1 MIKNFFKT
9 AWRGMIKNKFYSII
23 NILGLTIGM
32 TSAILI
38 LLWIHNEMSHDR
50 FYEKTDRIYLANNRD
65 KVNGE
70 MFAWNNTPK
79 PLGLA
84 IKKDYPEVED
94 VVRLNE
100 YAANFLLTVGDKHFS
115 LHGEFADSDFLK
127 MFSLPLLQGNAAT
140 ALNSPNGIVLTQQ
153 LAIKLFGNEDAMG
166 KTVRIDTADN
176 FTVTA
181 VLKDLPP
188 NTRFNF
194 EYVLPWSYS
203 TKKGIDDN
211 NWTNN
216 NVLTYI
222 LLKPGTSQAAFDA
235 KIKNI
240 TISHTANS
248 ADKSTTQVFTQRL
261 NDTWLYEKQEN
272 GKYVGGRI
280 ERVKLFS
287 IIAALI
293 LMIACINFMNL
304 STARSEKRGKEV
316 GIRKVIGAQKKS
328 LIAQFIAESIM
339 LAFIAGVL
347 SIIVVLFVLPAYDQL
362 VGVKLFIDFSN
373 PYYWL
378 FVLLFILFTGLL
390 AGLYPAFYLSS
401 FKPIKVL
408 KGTFKLSGSVVT
420 PRKVLVVLQF
430 TFAII
435 LIIGTIIVEE
445 QIKYAQNRDAGYSRD
460 NLAFIIEFGDAHKN
474 YELIK
479 RGLLESG
486 AATAVAQTSAPM
498 TESWGDSW
506 GFSWDGS
513 TESDK
518 KTDFNM
524 FSADDDF
531 AKAMKIKVLQ
541 GRGIDVN
548 QYKTDSNACLLNE
561 AAVKVMHLKNPIGT
575 EIRSGNN
582 KAHVVGVIK
591 DFILGTPYEP
601 VQQMIIVGPIFGG
614 DVINFRVNPNPTF
627 AANLQKAQDVFKK
640 YNPQYPFNVR
650 FYDHEYDLKFQ
661 GEKQTATLAGLFAG
675 LTILISC
682 LGLLGLATFVAEARI
697 KEIGVRKVLG
707 ASVRGIVALLSKDF
721 LKLVLISFLI
731 ASPVAWIV
739 MHNWLAS
746 YTYRVDISLWV
757 FVIAGLLSATIAF
770 MTVSFQAIKAAI
782 ANPVKSLRTE

>member
-240 TISHTANS
+240 IISHTANS

-378 FVLLFILFTGLL
+378 FAVLFILFTGLL

-506 GFSWDGS
+506 GFSWNGS

-614 DVINFRVNPNPTF
+614 DVINFRVNPEPTF
-627 AANLQKAQDVFKK
+627 AANLQKAENVFKQ